1 MFLFIDKLLT
11 NYWQASQSGSS
22 REQANGTGAAL
33 LKSKSMSNA
42 TGAAACTS
50 GTTGAGAAAA
60 GSAGVAAADET
71 AFSVPRSSVDFSAL
85 VALNAR
91 K

>member
-1 MFLFIDKLLT
+1 
-11 NYWQASQSGSS
+11 
-22 REQANGTGAAL
+22 
-33 LKSKSMSNA
+33 MSNAAGA

-50 GTTGAGAAAA
+50 GTTDAGAAAA